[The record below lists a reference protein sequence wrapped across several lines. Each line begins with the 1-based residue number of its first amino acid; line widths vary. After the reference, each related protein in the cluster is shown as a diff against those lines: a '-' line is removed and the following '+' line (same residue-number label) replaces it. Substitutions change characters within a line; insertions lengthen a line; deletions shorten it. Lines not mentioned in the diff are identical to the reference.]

1 MSIRFHDEFD
11 ADYDKREDY
20 HLNGKDGVGVC
31 SEKGGKVR
39 FFWRSRV

>member
-11 ADYDKREDY
+11 ADYDKKDY

-31 SEKGGKVR
+31 NEKGGKVR